1 MKKIIALA
9 WATSFLALFLPIAV
23 TAGGSDPRVP
33 PGTDP
38 GGVAVAVISTGID
51 YTQPNIA
58 ARLAR
63 DGEGDIVGWD
73 FADDDAFPFAPAESD
88 GNGTAFASVLLAEAP
103 GARLVP
109 IRIDLERPATLL
121 LAISFINQTPARVV
135 VLSSDGL
142 GPEHRRSIQQ
152 AASQFDR
159 LLIIM
164 ARDEGRGHT
173 ASDVANVLTVGAGV
187 THGADQERP
196 FSGEPNPA
204 QLPRS
209 LAAMVRSTAI
219 ALEIAENEPELDGA
233 NLKRA
238 VIARLASQ
246 GSPSR

>member
-9 WATSFLALFLPIAV
+9 WVTSFLALISPIAV
-23 TAGGSDPRVP
+23 TAGGTDPRVP

-109 IRIDLERPATLL
+109 LRIDYERPATFF
-121 LAISFINQTPARVV
+121 LAFAFIDQTPARVV
-135 VLSSDGL
+135 VISSDGF
-142 GPEHRRSIQQ
+142 GPEHRGSIHQT
-152 AASQFDR
+152 ASQFDR

-164 ARDEGRGHT
+164 ARDEEPDGEED
-173 ASDVANVLTVGAGV
+173 DVANVLIVPTEIANGP
-187 THGADQERP
+187 DWDNRP
-196 FSGEPNPA
+196 LTEPNPVQSSRGLSA
-204 QLPRS
+204 VAR
-209 LAAMVRSTAI
+209 AAAV
-219 ALEIAENEPELDGA
+219 ALEIAESEPEWDGA
-233 NLKRA
+233 SLKRA
-238 VIARLASQ
+238 VLARLASHRSQ
-246 GSPSR
+246 

>member
-1 MKKIIALA
+1 MKKIFALA
-9 WATSFLALFLPIAV
+9 WAMSLLALIAP
-23 TAGGSDPRVP
+23 TKLAAGDSDPRVP

-38 GGVAVAVISTGID
+38 GGVAVAVISPGID

-58 ARLAR
+58 TRLAR
-63 DGEGDIVGWD
+63 DGEGEIIGWD
-73 FADDDAFPFAPAESD
+73 FAEDDAFPFAPAESD

-121 LAISFINQTPARVV
+121 LSIAFINQTPARVV
-135 VLSSDGL
+135 VLTSDGL
-142 GPEHRRSIQQ
+142 RPEHRSAIHQ
-152 AASQFDR
+152 AVSQFDR

-164 ARDEGRGHT
+164 ADDEGRGHT

-209 LAAMVRSTAI
+209 LAAMVRAAAI

-238 VIARLASQ
+238 VLARLASQ
-246 GSPSR
+246 GWTSR

>member
-109 IRIDLERPATLL
+109 LRIDYERPATFF
-121 LAISFINQTPARVV
+121 LAFAFIDQTPARVV
-135 VLSSDGL
+135 VISSDGF
-142 GPEHRRSIQQ
+142 GPEHRGSIHQT
-152 AASQFDR
+152 ASQFDR

-164 ARDEGRGHT
+164 ARDEEPDGEED
-173 ASDVANVLTVGAGV
+173 DVANVLIVPTEIANGP
-187 THGADQERP
+187 DWDNRP
-196 FSGEPNPA
+196 LTEPNPVQSSRGLSA
-204 QLPRS
+204 VAR
-209 LAAMVRSTAI
+209 AAAV
-219 ALEIAENEPELDGA
+219 ALEIAESEPEWDGA
-233 NLKRA
+233 SLKRA
-238 VIARLASQ
+238 VLARLASHRSQ
-246 GSPSR
+246 